1 MADDLNT
8 DLIFRMIAHWLA
20 TPPNA
25 YYGST
30 YGSPLEDM
38 LQKPLSS
45 PIADAFLAK
54 MREDIPVIAALPSGT
69 VNLWAEDDG
78 LDKKTIHIE
87 VSGRTVSLADL
98 GAVSRGNF

>member
-1 MADDLNT
+1 MAEALNT
-8 DLIFRMIAHWLA
+8 DLIFRMVAHWLN
-20 TPPNA
+20 TKPNT

-54 MREDIPVIAALPSGT
+54 MHLDIPVLGSLPAGT
-69 VNLWAEDDG
+69 INLHSEPDG
-78 LDKKTIHIE
+78 VDSKLIYIE
-87 VSGRTVSLADL
+87 VDGQIMSLSDL
-98 GAVSRGNF
+98 SEVSRGNY